1 MPKLYSVWNV
11 AETETL
17 KKLVKADSYA
27 DLVSKGRCNLAGK
40 SNFGN

>member
-11 AETETL
+11 TETL